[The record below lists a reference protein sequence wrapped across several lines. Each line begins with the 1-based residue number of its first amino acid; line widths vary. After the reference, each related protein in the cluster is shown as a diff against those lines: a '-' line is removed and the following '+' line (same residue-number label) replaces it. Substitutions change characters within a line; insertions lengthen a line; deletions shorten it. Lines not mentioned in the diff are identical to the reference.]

1 MPTPESFAA
10 EMPLLQD
17 VLPDNTGLTLRDKQ
31 VLVNQASVLI
41 GQVYAHLPLKK
52 ALYGI
57 DPVQRLEL
65 MKYRLENPRDELVNS
80 EIEFHRE
87 LLNIFHSLHDLHTN
101 YVLPV
106 PYRRLTA
113 ILPFLVEEY
122 FDDRQQSH
130 YLVTKMPTG
139 FQHAHFKPGVE
150 ILLWNGLP
158 IREAIRRNGEN
169 ESGSNSAARFAVG
182 LRSLT
187 IRPLSISLPPE
198 EVHVFLEY
206 QDEQGVKHEIR
217 FEWLTLQAGGRTT
230 AESGTGIATP
240 ASAADSSIMLD
251 IWPDARTLYQQSLMG
266 QHLQAQQ
273 INACRKLLYA
283 AAEPPPPAFKNLLE
297 TSQPELI
304 RAGVL
309 DTPDGEYGYLRLYS
323 FMVDD
328 LSGYLDEVK
337 KLLQQLPSEGLV
349 LDVRGNAGGLITA
362 AEGLLQLLT
371 PHPIEPEKAQ
381 FISTPLIRELC
392 RRNSPSPLVPRINFS
407 EWLPSLTQAQVSGA
421 LYSTAHSL
429 TSHTEA
435 NAIGQV
441 YTGPVVLIT
450 DAYCYSATD
459 MLAAGFRDHRIG
471 SILGASDNTGAGGA
485 NVWQHMLLRI
495 LAQVPGMEESG
506 LLQDT
511 FKELP
516 RFADFRVS
524 SRRMLRV
531 GTQSGL
537 PLEDFGV
544 EPDKRHYMSRR
555 DVLEGNTDLFQHAA
569 KLLSQQ
575 PVHRLEASFDAQSC
589 EVHLKTTNIDRLDWF
604 INQRAAGSIDVTGT
618 EASIK
623 PAVMH
628 EESRL
633 VILAYQDGELVAH
646 ARLNLQCA

>member
-1 MPTPESFAA
+1 
-10 EMPLLQD
+10 
-17 VLPDNTGLTLRDKQ
+17 
-31 VLVNQASVLI
+31 
-41 GQVYAHLPLKK
+41 
-52 ALYGI
+52 
-57 DPVQRLEL
+57 
-65 MKYRLENPRDELVNS
+65 
-80 EIEFHRE
+80 
-87 LLNIFHSLHDLHTN
+87 LHTN
-101 YVLPV
+101 YVLPI

-113 ILPFLVEEY
+113 ILPFLVEDY
-122 FDDRQQSH
+122 FDEQQQPH
-130 YLVTKMPTG
+130 YLVSKMPTG
-139 FQHAHFKPGVE
+139 YQHAHFKPGVE

-198 EVHVFLEY
+198 EVHIALEY
-206 QDEQGVKHEIR
+206 QDEQGARHDIR
-217 FEWLTLQAGGRTT
+217 FEWLTLQSGGRTT
-230 AESGTGIATP
+230 AESGSGHLP
-240 ASAADSSIMLD
+240 AREMDTSIMLD
-251 IWPDARTLYQQSLMG
+251 IWPDAQTLYQQSLMG

-273 INACRKLLYA
+273 INACRKFLYA
-283 AAEPPPPAFKNLLE
+283 AAEPPPPAFKNLLD
-297 TSQPELI
+297 TSQPQLI

-309 DTPDGEYGYLRLYS
+309 DTPSGEFGYLRLYS
-323 FMVDD
+323 FMVED
-328 LSGYLDEVK
+328 LGGYLAEVQ
-337 KLLQQLPSEGLV
+337 KLLQQLPPDGLV

-381 FISTPLIRELC
+381 FISTPLVRELC

-429 TSHTEA
+429 TSPGEA

-441 YTGPVVLIT
+441 YTGPVILIT

-459 MLAAGFRDHRIG
+459 MLAAGFRDHGIG
-471 SILGASDNTGAGGA
+471 TILGASDNTGAGGA

-495 LAQVPGMEESG
+495 LAQAPGMEESG

-544 EPDKRHYMSRR
+544 EPDQRHYMSRR
-555 DVLEGNTDLFQHAA
+555 DILEGNTDLFHHAA
-569 KLLSQQ
+569 RLLSQQ
-575 PVHRLEASFDAQSC
+575 PVYRLETRFDAQSC
-589 EVHLKTTNIDRLDWF
+589 EIHLKTGNIDRLDWF

-623 PAVMH
+623 PGPV
-628 EESRL
+628 SGTGKV
-633 VILAYQDGELVAH
+633 VILAYQSGKLVAH
-646 ARLNLQCA
+646 ARLDIQCA